1 MNQPGRGH
9 CHNLAFGQ
17 LERHKITAVAE
28 TPPCVSL
35 PSNGPGHTGP
45 PQARAYQFIVLFAE
59 SPMSAAQTR
68 IKTCI
73 FQARFFTALSNLLS
87 VGPPGTAG
95 RHEPRKSSWTAPFSF
110 SSSETCRLGAAPAF
124 VQGSALA
131 TQPGITS
138 AAGKEAGSKI

>member
-9 CHNLAFGQ
+9 CHNRAFGQ

-28 TPPCVSL
+28 TPPCFLAKQWSCAY
-35 PSNGPGHTGP
+35 GP
-45 PQARAYQFIVLFAE
+45 PQTRAYQFIVLFVE

-73 FQARFFTALSNLLS
+73 FQAWFFTALSNLLS
-87 VGPPGTAG
+87 AGVPGTAG
-95 RHEPRKSSWTAPFSF
+95 RHESRKSSWTAPFSF

-124 VQGSALA
+124 VQGSALD